1 MSALGQKQTC
11 AVRCLAYRGLIPVER
26 VKHLNVEVNAQRWM
40 GPGKHIVVYY
50 VAAKRLLNFVGI
62 VEKNTWTGVVDRSR
76 RFEGCSH
83 TSPELPCW
91 KSLQAM
97 KLLRCQADKS
107 SWTIVPCPLW
117 VKSGHVQRTRPC
129 LLRAKSRHQRATK

>member
-50 VAAKRLLNFVGI
+50 VAAKRLLKFVGI
-62 VEKNTWTGVVDRSR
+62 VEKNTWTG
-76 RFEGCSH
+76 E
-83 TSPELPCW
+83 
-91 KSLQAM
+91 
-97 KLLRCQADKS
+97 
-107 SWTIVPCPLW
+107 SWTDRGGLKAV
-117 VKSGHVQRTRPC
+117 VTH
-129 LLRAKSRHQRATK
+129 LRNSLVGSPFRL